1 MPLKKVYIPQKPNFL
16 PLEGTQTPRTLPLSP
31 GPILVPVSQ
40 PAPTPTPGAFSN
52 AFSNAFNV

>member
-1 MPLKKVYIPQKPNFL
+1 MPLKKAYTPKNPNFVSSG
-16 PLEGTQTPRTLPLSP
+16 GTQTLRTLPPSP

-40 PAPTPTPGAFSN
+40 PTPTPTPGAFSN